1 MSSFLKRRTLNSSL
15 ANQGAAVSEPA
26 PPSGVA
32 APAKSN
38 SDFLPR
44 TIFSLLMGFGFIAL
58 VAQGVGTLMPLI
70 LFVMVCMFN
79 EIVSI
84 NQKAR
89 KDRQLHYFRI
99 LPYYWLCVTLTCI
112 ALISAKEPILN
123 TFPQTIV
130 IYQSFWLFTFSLFM
144 VGFVG
149 FVLSL
154 RQGMYRYQF
163 NQFTWIVM
171 TLVFI
176 VAQGSL
182 QIFNMMQGMIWFLLP
197 ATCVVINDIA
207 AYGFGKCYGRTKL
220 LKLSPKKTL
229 EGFAG
234 ACVFTMVWGFWF
246 AGFCAKF
253 QRLTCPKKDFV
264 SAMECPVD
272 PLFVFTSIEF
282 PEWVSSLT
290 FGTFRS
296 IEVCPVQYHALAIGA
311 YASLI
316 APFGGFFASGLK
328 RAFKLKDF
336 GVLIPGHGGMTD
348 RMDCQIITGMFTFV
362 YLGWMRSSPALCPDV
377 DTIVQCAL
385 SLAPSDREA
394 LVAKLA
400 QSLNLSFAPGS

>member
-1 MSSFLKRRTLNSSL
+1 
-15 ANQGAAVSEPA
+15 
-26 PPSGVA
+26 
-32 APAKSN
+32 
-38 SDFLPR
+38 
-44 TIFSLLMGFGFIAL
+44 MGFGFIAL

-70 LFVMVCMFN
+70 LLIMVLMFK

-99 LPYYWLCVTLTCI
+99 LPYYWLCVTLACI

-123 TFPQTIV
+123 TFPKMKIV
-130 IYQSFWLFTFSLFM
+130 YQSFWLWTFALVMF
-144 VGFVG
+144 GFVG

-154 RQGMYRYQF
+154 RQGLYRYQF
-163 NQFTWIVM
+163 AQFTWIAM

-182 QIFNMMQGMIWFLLP
+182 QIFNMMQGLIWFLLP

-207 AYGFGKCYGRTKL
+207 AYVFGKSYGRTKL
-220 LKLSPKKTL
+220 LKLSPKKTV
-229 EGFAG
+229 EGFVG
-234 ACVFTMVWGFWF
+234 ACVFTMIWGFWF

-253 QRLTCPKKDFV
+253 QRLTCPKTDFI

-272 PLFVFTSIEF
+272 PLFVFSTVELPSWVSQLSFGRYQSIE
-282 PEWVSSLT
+282 
-290 FGTFRS
+290 
-296 IEVCPVQYHALAIGA
+296 ICPVQWHALAIAA
-311 YASLI
+311 YASLL

-362 YLGWMRSSPALCPDV
+362 YLSWLRATPTVCNGLAEV
-377 DTIVQCAL
+377 TQCAL
-385 SLAPSDREA
+385 SLSVAEREA
-394 LVAKLA
+394 LIQTLS
-400 QSLNLSFAPGS
+400 QSLDIKN